1 MTKIRISTNYGD
13 LVVKLY
19 DQTPLHRDN
28 FIKLVKEGFYEGTL
42 FHRVIKGFMIQ
53 GGDPDSKG
61 APKGKR
67 LGSGDVGYTIHAE
80 IEPSL
85 FHKRGAL
92 CAARQGDQVNPERRS
107 SGCQFYIVW
116 GEKFSGSMMDQMDRQ
131 CQMQAINEV
140 FSQLAS
146 QHRDEIMQMRRDRN
160 RDALMELQQQ
170 LEAEANAIVVEKGLG
185 RILEERRNAYMS
197 EGGTPFLDNQYT
209 VFGELESGFDIVEK
223 IQNVQTDEA
232 DRPLEDV
239 KILSATII

>member
-1 MTKIRISTNYGD
+1 MTRIRISTNYGD

-19 DQTPLHRDN
+19 DETPLHRDN

-67 LGSGDVGYTIHAE
+67 LGTGDVGYTVPAE
-80 IEPSL
+80 FVPSL

-116 GEKFSGSMMDQMDRQ
+116 GEKYNDSKMDQLDRQ
-131 CQMQAINEV
+131 CQMQALNSV
-140 FSQLAS
+140 FSKLAS
-146 QHRDEIMQMRRDRN
+146 EHRDEILQMRRDRN
-160 RDALMELQQQ
+160 REALMDLQQQ

-185 RILEERRNAYMS
+185 RLSEERRNAYKTV
-197 EGGTPFLDNQYT
+197 GGTPFLDDQYT
-209 VFGELESGFDIVEK
+209 VFGELEEGFDIVEK
-223 IQNVQTDEA
+223 IQGVQTDEA

-239 KILSATII
+239 KILSATVI

>member
-67 LGSGDVGYTIHAE
+67 LGSGDVGYTIPAE

-116 GEKFSGSMMDQMDRQ
+116 GESSAAQRWTRWTGNIR
-131 CQMQAINEV
+131 C
-140 FSQLAS
+140 
-146 QHRDEIMQMRRDRN
+146 RR
-160 RDALMELQQQ
+160 
-170 LEAEANAIVVEKGLG
+170 
-185 RILEERRNAYMS
+185 
-197 EGGTPFLDNQYT
+197 
-209 VFGELESGFDIVEK
+209 
-223 IQNVQTDEA
+223 
-232 DRPLEDV
+232 
-239 KILSATII
+239 

>member
-1 MTKIRISTNYGD
+1 M
-13 LVVKLY
+13 
-19 DQTPLHRDN
+19 
-28 FIKLVKEGFYEGTL
+28 
-42 FHRVIKGFMIQ
+42 
-53 GGDPDSKG
+53 
-61 APKGKR
+61 
-67 LGSGDVGYTIHAE
+67 
-80 IEPSL
+80 
-85 FHKRGAL
+85 

-116 GEKFSGSMMDQMDRQ
+116 GEKFSGSKMDQMDRQ
-131 CQMQAINEV
+131 YQMQAINEV
-140 FSQLAS
+140 FSKLAS

-185 RILEERRNAYMS
+185 RIPEERRNAYMS

>member
-1 MTKIRISTNYGD
+1 
-13 LVVKLY
+13 
-19 DQTPLHRDN
+19 
-28 FIKLVKEGFYEGTL
+28 
-42 FHRVIKGFMIQ
+42 
-53 GGDPDSKG
+53 
-61 APKGKR
+61 
-67 LGSGDVGYTIHAE
+67 
-80 IEPSL
+80 
-85 FHKRGAL
+85 
-92 CAARQGDQVNPERRS
+92 
-107 SGCQFYIVW
+107 
-116 GEKFSGSMMDQMDRQ
+116 MDQMDRQ
-131 CQMQAINEV
+131 YQMQAINEV

-185 RILEERRNAYMS
+185 RIPAERRNAYMS

>member
-1 MTKIRISTNYGD
+1 
-13 LVVKLY
+13 
-19 DQTPLHRDN
+19 
-28 FIKLVKEGFYEGTL
+28 
-42 FHRVIKGFMIQ
+42 
-53 GGDPDSKG
+53 
-61 APKGKR
+61 
-67 LGSGDVGYTIHAE
+67 
-80 IEPSL
+80 
-85 FHKRGAL
+85 
-92 CAARQGDQVNPERRS
+92 
-107 SGCQFYIVW
+107 
-116 GEKFSGSMMDQMDRQ
+116 MDQMDRQ
-131 CQMQAINEV
+131 YQMQAINEV

-185 RILEERRNAYMS
+185 RIPEERRNAYMS

-223 IQNVQTDEA
+223 IQNVQTDES

>member
-67 LGSGDVGYTIHAE
+67 LGSGDAGYTIPAE

-116 GEKFSGSMMDQMDRQ
+116 GEKFSGSKMDQMDRQ
-131 CQMQAINEV
+131 YQMQAINEV

-185 RILEERRNAYMS
+185 RIPEERRNAYMS

>member
-67 LGSGDVGYTIHAE
+67 LGSGDVGYTIPAE

-116 GEKFSGSMMDQMDRQ
+116 GEKFSGSKMDQMDRQ
-131 CQMQAINEV
+131 YQMQAINEV

-146 QHRDEIMQMRRDRN
+146 QHRDEIMPMRRDRN

-185 RILEERRNAYMS
+185 RIPEERRNAYMS

>member
-67 LGSGDVGYTIHAE
+67 LGSGDVGYTIPAE

-116 GEKFSGSMMDQMDRQ
+116 GEKFSGSKMDQMDRQ
-131 CQMQAINEV
+131 YQMQAINEV

-185 RILEERRNAYMS
+185 RI
-197 EGGTPFLDNQYT
+197 P
-209 VFGELESGFDIVEK
+209 
-223 IQNVQTDEA
+223 
-232 DRPLEDV
+232 
-239 KILSATII
+239 

>member
-53 GGDPDSKG
+53 GGDPDSNG

-67 LGSGDVGYTIHAE
+67 LGSGDAGYTIPAE

-116 GEKFSGSMMDQMDRQ
+116 GEKFSSSKMDQMDRQ

-185 RILEERRNAYMS
+185 RIPEERRNAYMS

>member
-67 LGSGDVGYTIHAE
+67 LGSGDVGYTIPAE

-116 GEKFSGSMMDQMDRQ
+116 GEKFSGSKMDQMDRQ
-131 CQMQAINEV
+131 YQMQAINEV

-185 RILEERRNAYMS
+185 RIPEERRNAYMS

-223 IQNVQTDEA
+223 IQNVQTEEA

>member
-67 LGSGDVGYTIHAE
+67 LGSGDVGYTIPSE

-116 GEKFSGSMMDQMDRQ
+116 GEKFSGSKMDQMDRQ
-131 CQMQAINEV
+131 YQMQAINEV

-185 RILEERRNAYMS
+185 RIPEERRNAYMS